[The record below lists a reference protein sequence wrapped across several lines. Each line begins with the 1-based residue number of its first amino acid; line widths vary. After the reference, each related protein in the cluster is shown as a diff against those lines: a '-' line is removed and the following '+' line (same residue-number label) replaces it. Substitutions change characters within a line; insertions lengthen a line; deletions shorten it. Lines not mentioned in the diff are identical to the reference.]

1 MLLRS
6 LRGRV
11 GKQWGPAGS
20 AIVWAAA
27 EGRDLDTVFYLP
39 CQSGRCGNPA
49 GVYRSLL
56 GQLFPHDP
64 KLRRALLSLWEGKFR
79 IETPTLSDAELVS
92 FFLEEYI
99 AHPIE
104 PPTKRTFIFV
114 DVADDCSP
122 SYLSDLL
129 SHLSQLALNSTF
141 TICVASNHYASVS
154 HPSALEVVMAEHNA
168 DDIARYASLNL
179 LAEWE
184 GRNATVHRI
193 AERSGGVFLWAEI
206 VVNILNAAIEE
217 GAMQELIDETIA
229 ELPGDI
235 EGLYEWIL
243 GTLSAEEKADCLAL
257 MQWVILASEPLRL
270 NDLRVAVRLTR
281 PWHPRSPPSAALR
294 INPPTS
300 LRQIR
305 RPGSATFDSPYQF
318 HRFMRSR
325 SVGLLE
331 LRAEQSGGVSHE
343 PLGLQR
349 VQVIH
354 GSVRSFF
361 LSGRGYACLAGKEAA
376 RAASFEDAGH
386 CVLLR
391 ACLEYLNLTDFASLG
406 NAPLSPPLPV
416 SPVSPDTKSWR
427 RNVTDQRHLI
437 TSSYPFLQYAVSNL
451 AYHLLSP
458 TSRSSLPQLAL
469 LHLLAADN
477 LRLYKRWT
485 SLLGASTPSQI
496 LAASESAEG
505 LLARFPAGRL
515 ALERVLRALWRIGGR
530 EVLGREPI
538 SPSSEGTAG
547 TGWSAGVVWTPLTP
561 LSVEKVQAF

>member
-1 MLLRS
+1 ME
-6 LRGRV
+6 
-11 GKQWGPAGS
+11 KQWGSAGS
-20 AIVWAAA
+20 AVVWAAA

-39 CQSGRCGNPA
+39 CRSGRGGNPA

-64 KLRRALLSLWEGKFR
+64 KLRRSLLSLWESKFR
-79 IETPTLSDAELVS
+79 GETPAFSDAELVS

-99 AHPIE
+99 AQPIE

-122 SYLSDLL
+122 TYISDLL
-129 SHLSQLALNSTF
+129 SHLAQLALRSTF
-141 TICVASNHYASVS
+141 TICVASNHYASVA
-154 HPSALEVVMAEHNA
+154 HPAALEVVMAEHNA
-168 DDIARYASLNL
+168 DDIARYVSLNL

-184 GRNATVHRI
+184 GRNATVHRV

-217 GAMQELIDETIA
+217 GAMQELIDGTIA

-243 GTLSAEEKADCLAL
+243 GTLSEEEKADCLAL
-257 MQWVILASEPLRL
+257 MQWVVLAPEPLRL

-281 PWHPRSPPSAALR
+281 PWDPRAPTSAALE

-300 LRQIR
+300 LRQVRR
-305 RPGSATFDSPYQF
+305 RPGSATFESPYQF

-331 LRAEQSGGVSHE
+331 LREGGPGPGANGVFHE

-354 GSVRSFF
+354 DSVRAFF
-361 LSGRGYACLAGKEAA
+361 LSGRGYACLAGAA
-376 RAASFEDAGH
+376 AQRAASFADAGH

-406 NAPLSPPLPV
+406 NAPLSPPLPA
-416 SPVSPDTKSWR
+416 SPDARSWR
-427 RNVTDQRHLI
+427 RNVNDQRNLI

-458 TSRSSLPQLAL
+458 RASHYSLPQLQL
-469 LHLLAADN
+469 LHLLARDN
-477 LRLYKRWT
+477 LRLYRRWT
-485 SLLGASTPSQI
+485 SLLGASTPRQV
-496 LAASESAEG
+496 LAASASAEG

-515 ALERVLRALWRIGGR
+515 ALERVLRALHRISVR
-530 EVLGREPI
+530 EAMPG
-538 SPSSEGTAG
+538 SPPPVTPSTAGSDGTAL
-547 TGWSAGVVWTPLTP
+547 WSAGVIRTPLTP
-561 LSVEKVQAF
+561 LSVEKVQAAF